1 MMMSAANIGKLDVA
15 VPEVADILAAI
26 ELHRVHGFSLLGRW
40 SCGRPNRLPVA

>member
-1 MMMSAANIGKLDVA
+1 MMMSVLKLDVA

-26 ELHRVHGFSLLGRW
+26 ELHWVHGFFLGRW